1 LLAQAGR
8 YFPALAGVAVER
20 WWLAW
25 RAMPADRLP
34 IVGRLP
40 WLDSLYLAVSH
51 SGVTLA
57 PVLGRLVAGE
67 VADQTADGLLAPFR
81 PGRFADRTARV
92 LLEIESVF
100 REPPFLDRS
109 T

>member
-1 LLAQAGR
+1 
-8 YFPALAGVAVER
+8 
-20 WWLAW
+20 
-25 RAMPADRLP
+25 MPADRLP

-40 WLDSLYLAVSH
+40 WLDSLYLAVTH
-51 SGVTLA
+51 TGVSLA

-81 PGRFADRTARV
+81 PGRFAERTARV
-92 LLEIESVF
+92 LLEVESVF
-100 REPPFLDRS
+100 REPPHLDRS